1 MLIIVAQYN
10 REISIPTLGMFRLRS
25 NSGND
30 DDETVRKTPWYKTI
44 RNGVNNSLEWSIDDE
59 GARSSI
65 QEEAV
70 TEEEERCKCIY
81 RQFSCGTVLINSNSH
96 GCHHHHDQ
104 ERTIKNKILG

>member
-1 MLIIVAQYN
+1 MRIKTAASEAMIIIMSRHINCYTVAVQ
-10 REISIPTLGMFRLRS
+10 LL
-25 NSGND
+25 
-30 DDETVRKTPWYKTI
+30 
-44 RNGVNNSLEWSIDDE
+44 NNSLEWSIDDE